1 MSTIVDMQGE
11 VTHEMADARKR
22 DSAATQ
28 RAILEAAREE
38 FAAAGYDGAGM
49 RAIAAKAGVDARLI
63 GRYFGGKEQL
73 FRQVVEHAYADH
85 LMMTPEV
92 NEAAARMLLSD
103 PTREHY
109 DGMLLTLRSAAND
122 QAAQIMRGSLERD
135 FQHALAEELDGP
147 DAEARAALL
156 VAICTGVQFMR
167 NVLGNTAFTD
177 TDPDVL
183 ARYLRAALDAVATDP
198 DS

>member
-1 MSTIVDMQGE
+1 MSSS
-11 VTHEMADARKR
+11 ARV
-22 DSAATQ
+22 SAA
-28 RAILEAAREE
+28 AALFSSSREIRNVP
-38 FAAAGYDGAGM
+38 GIG
-49 RAIAAKAGVDARLI
+49 RLI

-85 LMMTPEV
+85 LMMPPAV
-92 NEAAARMLLSD
+92 NAEAAKMLLSE

-109 DGMLLTLRSAAND
+109 DGMLFTLRSAAND

-156 VAICTGVQFMR
+156 VVICTGVQFMR
-167 NVLGNTAFTD
+167 NVQWVGHVSSMGSEPFTEID
-177 TDPDVL
+177 RRWVRKSS
-183 ARYLRAALDAVATDP
+183 AQ
-198 DS
+198 